1 MSAVRRPQALLL
13 MDPAHFSVQFPEPQ
27 LSRLRALTQLAEP
40 FPSTDLDDPDVRR
53 RLGEVEVLVTSWG
66 CPRLTA
72 EVLADAPKLKAI
84 FHCAG
89 TVRSFVTDE
98 VWRRGILVTTAAD
111 ENAIPVAEFTLAA
124 IIFAGKKAPFLA
136 QDARRHRDDWSSYA
150 TSRGEL
156 SNRGR
161 TIGIV
166 GFSRTGRRV
175 TERLRSL
182 ELDVLVADP
191 YADPA
196 EVSAAGGSLVPLP
209 ELLRRC
215 DVLTL
220 HVPALPATRNLIGAT
235 ELALLRDGAT
245 VINTARGAV
254 LDTAA
259 LESECASGR
268 IDAILDVTEPE
279 PLPASSLLYDL
290 PNVMITPHIAG
301 SLGAET
307 RRMSE
312 SALDELE
319 RYLSGRPPRAAITR
333 DEFVVSA

>member
-1 MSAVRRPQALLL
+1 MTERRRPQALLV
-13 MDPAHFSVQFPEPQ
+13 MDPAHYRVQFHEPQ
-27 LSRLRALTQLAEP
+27 LRRLRELVELGEP
-40 FPSTDLDDPDVRR
+40 VLIDDLDAARARR
-53 RLGEVEVLVTSWG
+53 RLREVEVLVTSWG
-66 CPRLTA
+66 CPPLTA
-72 EVLADAPKLKAI
+72 ERLADAPRLRAV

-98 VWRRGILVTTAAD
+98 VWRRGILVTNAAD

-124 IIFAGKKAPFLA
+124 VIFAGKKAPFLA
-136 QDARRHRDDWSSYA
+136 QDARRHRDDWSYA
-150 TSRGEL
+150 ARRGEL

-161 TIGIV
+161 TVGVV
-166 GFSRTGRRV
+166 GFSRVGRRV
-175 TERLRSL
+175 VERLRDL

-191 YADPA
+191 YASPA
-196 EVSAAGGSLVPLP
+196 EVRAAGARPVELP

-220 HVPALPATRNLIGAT
+220 HVPALPSTRHLIGAE
-235 ELALLRDGAT
+235 ELARLRDGVT

-259 LESECASGR
+259 LERECAAGR
-268 IDAILDVTEPE
+268 LDAILDVTDPE
-279 PLPASSLLYDL
+279 PLPAGSVLYDL
-290 PNVMITPHIAG
+290 PNVMITPHVAG

-312 SALDELE
+312 SALDEIE
-319 RYLSGRPPRAAITR
+319 RYLTGRPPRAAVTPAA
-333 DEFVVSA
+333 FATGA